1 MLNKVLLYTNKLHKK
16 STAKL
21 AQYFPNNV
29 ERVECLSLKEGP
41 RSVLLNIILLY
52 SLGDGATIR

>member
-29 ERVECLSLKEGP
+29 ETVE
-41 RSVLLNIILLY
+41 VLV
-52 SLGDGATIR
+52 